1 MAAVEQTFQNLQRI
15 VEEHK
20 TALVGDESQGEEC
33 RCKLVEQQQKV
44 DTKTRKLKQVRE
56 DNRRLRMDLIV
67 EKHKTDPHNMT
78 SSSVAPEQAVT
89 SRTLTKVSHKADAL
103 M

>member
-20 TALVGDESQGEEC
+20 TALVGDESQSKEC
-33 RCKLVEQQQKV
+33 RCKLVEQQQEV
-44 DTKTRKLKQVRE
+44 DTKTRELKQVRE
-56 DNRRLRMDLIV
+56 DNRRLRKDLIV
-67 EKHKTDPHNMT
+67 EKRETDPHNMG
-78 SSSVAPEQAVT
+78 SSSVASEQSVA
-89 SRTLTKVSHKADAL
+89 SRTRTKVSHKAEDL